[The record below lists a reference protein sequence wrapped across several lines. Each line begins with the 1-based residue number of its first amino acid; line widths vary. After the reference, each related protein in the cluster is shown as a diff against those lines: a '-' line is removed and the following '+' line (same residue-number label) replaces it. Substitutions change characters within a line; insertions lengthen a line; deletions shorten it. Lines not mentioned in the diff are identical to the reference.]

1 MIKIHFPFLGNSRP
15 NDFVASVLGLDQGNY
30 DIWARRFS
38 NLYKEAPNYFC
49 SVSAKEAEVYVYPYR
64 YELNDETINAAQ
76 DASKR
81 GVECIFFTHGD
92 DASTPEVP
100 YGKLYRHSIFAD
112 KKGRNEYAM
121 PAFAD
126 DILDNLPSSIP
137 SGLIEAR
144 KMTEKPVVGFR
155 GYVGNPLLR
164 TAFRILG
171 RHEKAAG
178 LSLRN
183 QLLKILASDQEII
196 TLFEKQNHFSGGKK
210 GITHRD
216 SDFAEMVR
224 ADYIANILSSDYTLC
239 VRGAGNFSYRFY
251 EVLSAGRIPLFVN
264 TKCVLPFEDEIDWRK
279 HCVWIESDNIS
290 KISKQ
295 LMSFHDGIS
304 PEEFLQIQSKNRI
317 LWEEYLT
324 PLGFYRRLLGKLARK
339 K

>member
-1 MIKIHFPFLGNSRP
+1 MIKVHFPFLNNVRP
-15 NDFVASVLGLDQGNY
+15 SDFAAAVIGDTFTSNDLWG
-30 DIWARRFS
+30 RRF
-38 NLYKEAPNYFC
+38 NDLYSKAQKFFC
-49 SVSAKEAEVYVYPYR
+49 SVSAEEAEVFVYPYR
-64 YELNDETINAAQ
+64 YTLNDETLKAGREAE
-76 DASKR
+76 KR
-81 GVECIFFTHGD
+81 GLECIFFTHGD
-92 DASTPEVP
+92 DATVP
-100 YGKLYRHSIFAD
+100 DVPLGRLYRHSIFSD
-112 KKGRNEYAM
+112 KRAKNEYAM

-137 SGLIEAR
+137 SELIETR
-144 KMTEKPVVGFR
+144 KKTGKPVVGFR
-155 GYVGNPLLR
+155 GYVGNPFLR

-183 QLLKILASDQEII
+183 QLLKNLAADQEIM

-216 SDFAEMVR
+216 PDFAERVR
-224 ADYIANILSSDYTLC
+224 ADYIANILASDYTLC

-279 HCVWIESDNIS
+279 HCVWIETDDIS
-290 KISKQ
+290 NISKQ
-295 LMSFHDGIS
+295 LISFHKGTSDQD
-304 PEEFLQIQSKNRI
+304 FLHMQINNKK
-317 LWEEYLT
+317 LWDEYLT
-324 PLGFYRRLLGKLARK
+324 PLGFYRRLLEGLSQK